1 MFFIFVLTIH
11 LHDVLR
17 TPHDRFRWAVM
28 VRDLVFGIGAWALA
42 GAQMEK
48 DHVPGARAWIASCRS
63 VFGVV
68 LVFYAIEHFLHPK
81 FALGV
86 PLELPT
92 PAWVPLPALWGYVVG
107 AMLLVSGVS
116 ILINKHAR
124 AAATWLGVAITL
136 VVVFYY
142 LPMIVPAKL
151 PSQLNTAVDYIADTL
166 LFAGNIFLLAG
177 AIPAARNLASL
188 PLEPRTEHTEGL
200 RELRA

>member
-1 MFFIFVLTIH
+1 
-11 LHDVLR
+11 
-17 TPHDRFRWAVM
+17 
-28 VRDLVFGIGAWALA
+28 
-42 GAQMEK
+42 
-48 DHVPGARAWIASCRS
+48 
-63 VFGVV
+63 
-68 LVFYAIEHFLHPK
+68 
-81 FALGV
+81 
-86 PLELPT
+86 
-92 PAWVPLPALWGYVVG
+92 
-107 AMLLVSGVS
+107 MLLVSGVS